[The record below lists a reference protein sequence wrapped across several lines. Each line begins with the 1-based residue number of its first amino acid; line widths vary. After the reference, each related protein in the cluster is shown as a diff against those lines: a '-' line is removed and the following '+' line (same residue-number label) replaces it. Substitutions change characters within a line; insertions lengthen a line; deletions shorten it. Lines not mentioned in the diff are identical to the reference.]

1 MEILSIVGIGLVSVT
16 IVIILRQQRP
26 EMALMLSAVAGVV
39 IFLLMVGKIGNVMDI
54 LRNLADQAQINRFY
68 LGTVLKI
75 IGVAYVAEF
84 GSQVCR
90 DAGES
95 AIASRIE
102 FAAKVLI
109 MVMALPIIAAVVESI
124 LRLLP

>member
-1 MEILSIVGIGLVSVT
+1 MEIISIIGIALVSVT
-16 IVIILRQQRP
+16 ITVVLRQQRP
-26 EMALMLSAVAGVV
+26 EVAVLLSVGAGVI
-39 IFLLMVGKIGNVMDI
+39 IFLLMAGRIGNVIEI
-54 LRNLADQAQINRFY
+54 LYSLADQAQVNRFY

-102 FAAKVLI
+102 FAAKILI
-109 MVMALPIIAAVVESI
+109 MVMALPIIAAVVESL

>member
-1 MEILSIVGIGLVSVT
+1 MGIGLVAMT
-16 IVIILRQQRP
+16 IAVLLRQQRP
-26 EMALMLSAVAGVV
+26 EMAMLLSVVASVI
-39 IFLLMVGKIGNVMDI
+39 IFLLMVGRIGNVIEI
-54 LRNLADQAQINRFY
+54 LQSLADRAQVNRFY

-75 IGVAYVAEF
+75 IGVAYIAEF

-102 FAAKVLI
+102 FAAKILI
-109 MVMALPIIAAVVESI
+109 MVMALPIIAAVVESV